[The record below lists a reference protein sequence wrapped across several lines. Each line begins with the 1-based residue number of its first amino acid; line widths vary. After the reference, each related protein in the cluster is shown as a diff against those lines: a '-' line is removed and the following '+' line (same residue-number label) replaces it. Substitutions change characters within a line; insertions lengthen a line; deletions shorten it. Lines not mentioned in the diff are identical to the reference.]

1 MGEKDGEKEKFSFGH
16 FFGKKV
22 KKVVFLRMDKWC
34 SQRLR
39 RGRIWF
45 VRRRGCGSTFS
56 KVATQRTA
64 KIFSANSAI
73 LQSRA
78 SRTQWPNGPAMPTL
92 RLALPE
98 DNQALQMR
106 GEIKDT
112 KDFNDIKDALAHR
125 NVQAGFGVQPRRLFT
140 YSARCNSVYGC
151 APPQPL
157 QLQYC
162 ILWENEI

>member
-1 MGEKDGEKEKFSFGH
+1 M
-16 FFGKKV
+16 KKV
-22 KKVVFLRMDKWC
+22 KKLRMGGYAAG
-34 SQRLR
+34 LP
-39 RGRIWF
+39 G
-45 VRRRGCGSTFS
+45 GCFA
-56 KVATQRTA
+56 V
-64 KIFSANSAI
+64 SANSAI

-125 NVQAGFGVQPRRLFT
+125 NVLAGFGVQPRRLFT

>member
-1 MGEKDGEKEKFSFGH
+1 MG
-16 FFGKKV
+16 KV
-22 KKVVFLRMDKWC
+22 GLLR
-34 SQRLR
+34 SGYAAGLP
-39 RGRIWF
+39 G
-45 VRRRGCGSTFS
+45 GCFAVSASST
-56 KVATQRTA
+56 
-64 KIFSANSAI
+64 I

-98 DNQALQMR
+98 DNQALQMH

-140 YSARCNSVYGC
+140 YSARRNSVHGC